1 MPILYLLFGLG
12 LLVLWLIAL
21 VQGGVVAWFLW
32 LTFGVALGVMML
44 AIIQFVWERRQKAS

>member
-21 VQGGVVAWFLW
+21 VQGGVVEWFLW
-32 LTFGVALGVMML
+32 LTFGVALGVMLL
-44 AIIQFVWERRQKAS
+44 AIIQFVWERRQRA